1 MLEIEYTPIGDL
13 IPDINNAREHSDSQ
27 IQQIANSINEF
38 GFTNP
43 VLIDESKKIIAGHGR
58 YMAGKTLE
66 LPEIPTI
73 QLLDLTDAQKKA
85 YVIADNKLALNSQ
98 WDFEKLTT
106 ELKELQDLDFDL
118 NLIGYYENELTA
130 LLDDPENTEFDPL
143 TEWEGMPEYD
153 QPDANGART
162 LYVHFQTDD
171 DVAKFFAL
179 VGQSYTEKTKYIWYP
194 YKEKNDTESK
204 RYV

>member
-73 QLLDLTDAQKKA
+73 ELLDLTDAQKKA

-118 NLIGYYENELTA
+118 NLIGYYENELTT
-130 LLDDPENTEFDPL
+130 LLDDPENAEFDPL

-153 QPDANGART
+153 QPDASGART
-162 LYVHFQTDD
+162 LQVHFQTDD